1 MIKARGNDDGT
12 HNDIHERDFTFM
24 KKVYDNALFVADYL
38 NWQIIECSYNNKM
51 KSIEQIHQEIIEVL
65 K

>member
-1 MIKARGNDDGT
+1 
-12 HNDIHERDFTFM
+12 M

-38 NWQIIECSYNNKM
+38 NWQIIECSYDNKM
-51 KSIEQIHQEIIEVL
+51 KSIEQIHQEIIDVL